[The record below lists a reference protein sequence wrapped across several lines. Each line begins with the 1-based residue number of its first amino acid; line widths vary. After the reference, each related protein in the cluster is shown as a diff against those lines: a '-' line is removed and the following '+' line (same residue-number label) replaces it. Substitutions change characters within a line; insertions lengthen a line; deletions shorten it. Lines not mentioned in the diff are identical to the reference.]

1 MLNQQQ
7 SDLLKVIFSG
17 ESLFG
22 SLPENNVKSQGLEI
36 YRYSLIAN
44 AARALSITFATVHSY
59 MGKKAFSALVEL
71 YLKAELKHEY
81 DWGEFGSTFPHFIST
96 QPIEHA
102 DLFSQLA
109 KLDLLCHE
117 SERSK
122 DVNTDLTTLNLLSEY
137 DAYELYITLSSGIRL
152 MQSTL
157 PLDEINNTIT
167 QLTEEQKITKL
178 DDVTQFIT
186 EFSSEYIDANKG
198 DDLIYYFVIW
208 RPDFQAQ
215 YTRITTEEYQWFN
228 ILLNTKNKEN
238 ISIGEALDT
247 IKNEDFSFVDW
258 LPKVIKEQI
267 INGLTASTLLNK

>member
-7 SDLLKVIFSG
+7 SDLLTVIFSG
-17 ESLFG
+17 ESLFD
-22 SLPENNVKSQGLEI
+22 SLPENNIKNQGLEI
-36 YRYSLIAN
+36 YQYSLIAN

-71 YLKAELKHEY
+71 YLQAELKHEY
-81 DWGEFGSTFPHFIST
+81 DWGEFGSTLPHFIST

-109 KLDLLCHE
+109 RLDLLCHE

-186 EFSSEYIDANKG
+186 EFSSEYIDNNN
-198 DDLIYYFVIW
+198 DDLIYNFVIW

-215 YTRITTEEYQWFN
+215 YTRITTAEYQWFKL
-228 ILLNTKNKEN
+228 LLNTQNKEK
-238 ISIGEALDT
+238 ISLGEALDK
-247 IKNEDFSFVDW
+247 ISNEDFSFVDW
-258 LPKVIKEQI
+258 LPKVIKEQL
-267 INGLTASTLLNK
+267 INGLTVSTLSNE